1 MTSAKP
7 AEGGDQ
13 ETVWQ
18 AEGILMELLGCDPDE
33 AGVWLR
39 WRARIDKETVVEAAV
54 ELVTMTEP
62 TIA

>member
-7 AEGGDQ
+7 AESDQ

-18 AEGILMELLGCDPDE
+18 AEGILMELLGCEPDE
-33 AGVWLR
+33 ARVWLR
-39 WRARIDKETVVEAAV
+39 WRARIDKQTVVEAAV
-54 ELVTMTEP
+54 ELVTRTDQ